1 MHRKKTEYFRE
12 NGSSKRMSVQTDCEM
27 LSIQAMEAYAR
38 KYHVSGNDVVEL
50 FHENQVFEKMMIQHE
65 YLHQISFE
73 EVLEYVEKIIMEGS
87 KELVV
92 YHGSCYEFENI
103 DLNKSHNRRD
113 FGKGFYT
120 TPIYE
125 QAVKWC
131 SKFKKR
137 GKNGIVTRYEFDEND
152 NKALKILKFDSYSE
166 EWLDFILNCR
176 RGKDNTD
183 YDMVIGG
190 VANDKVFNTVEL
202 FFDGLIDKTEAI
214 GRLRYE
220 KPNLQ
225 IAFRTDKALTYLH
238 FEGSEQL

>member
-1 MHRKKTEYFRE
+1 
-12 NGSSKRMSVQTDCEM
+12 
-27 LSIQAMEAYAR
+27 
-38 KYHVSGNDVVEL
+38 
-50 FHENQVFEKMMIQHE
+50 MI
-65 YLHQISFE
+65 L
-73 EVLEYVEKIIMEGS
+73 
-87 KELVV
+87 
-92 YHGSCYEFENI
+92 YHGSFIEINKP
-103 DLNKSHNRRD
+103 DLKHSRPNVD

-152 NKALKILKFDSYSE
+152 NKALKLLKFDSYSE

-238 FEGSEQL
+238 FEGSEQLWMLIRFCCKRNMLVWLSFLQRKMQSLLKMRWIFFIIHSCMN